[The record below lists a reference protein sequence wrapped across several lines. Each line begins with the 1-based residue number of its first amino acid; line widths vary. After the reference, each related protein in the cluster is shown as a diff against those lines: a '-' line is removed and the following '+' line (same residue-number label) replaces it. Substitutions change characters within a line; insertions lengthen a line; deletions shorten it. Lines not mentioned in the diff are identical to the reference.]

1 MLLSEMEKLQIL
13 FFLDF
18 CSGPNSILIHMKER
32 KREKEKKWKRERGK
46 ELKRERG
53 K

>member
-32 KREKEKKWKRERGK
+32 KRVKEKEWKRERMK
-46 ELKRERG
+46 ESKNERE
-53 K
+53 